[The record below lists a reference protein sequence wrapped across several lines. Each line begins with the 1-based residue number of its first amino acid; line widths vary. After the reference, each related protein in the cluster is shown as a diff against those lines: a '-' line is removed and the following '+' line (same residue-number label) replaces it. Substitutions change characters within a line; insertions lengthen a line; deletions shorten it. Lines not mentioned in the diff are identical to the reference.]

1 MRKQECNET
10 FYPRAADELRE
21 IENLLGPAVV
31 LLNINKQILQ
41 REIDDPI
48 QEKVEEKE
56 DKPKK
61 IEGGEEGEEN
71 PEEEA
76 APEEGGKK
84 SEFNPDEF

>member
-48 QEKVEEKE
+48 
-56 DKPKK
+56 
-61 IEGGEEGEEN
+61 
-71 PEEEA
+71 
-76 APEEGGKK
+76 
-84 SEFNPDEF
+84 